1 MAPYRGS
8 GASAS
13 RTQTVRGDVT
23 KAQLFRVLDEAH
35 GYLRSPHTAYK
46 PKWQAVYNRVYDWL
60 YRSGESVVNL
70 KQYSDLVSQVRKL
83 RVIEGQAL
91 EFRCR
96 GRTQSGAVC
105 LLKEGH
111 GGYHRSKI

>member
-1 MAPYRGS
+1 MASYR
-8 GASAS
+8 GASAA
-13 RTQTVRGDVT
+13 RTQTARGDVT
-23 KAQLFRVLDEAH
+23 KTQLFRVLDEAH

-46 PKWQAVYNRVYDWL
+46 SNWQAVYNRVYDWL
-60 YRSGESVVNL
+60 QRYGESVVTL

-83 RVIEGQAL
+83 RVMEGQAL
-91 EFRCR
+91 EFTCQ

>member
-1 MAPYRGS
+1 MASYKGNGAPNAGS
-8 GASAS
+8 RAM
-13 RTQTVRGDVT
+13 RGDVT
-23 KAQLFRVLDEAH
+23 KAQLFRVLDEAD
-35 GYLRSPHTAYK
+35 GYLRSSHTAYK
-46 PKWQAVYNRVYDWL
+46 PNWQSVYNRVYDWI
-60 YRSGESVVNL
+60 YRSGAPTASL

-83 RVIEGQAL
+83 RVMEGQAL
-91 EFRCR
+91 EFTCH